1 MRISIII
8 PTWCEAAAIAD
19 TIAAARECAHE
30 IIVAD
35 AGSDDGTVDV
45 AREAGAIVVR
55 SAMKGRGPQ
64 MDAGARAASGDV
76 LLFLHADA
84 RLPPDAQSAIE
95 SALADPRIGGGN
107 FGLRFVPRTMLGE
120 VFGAVNFVRRFAGV
134 YYGDSAIFVRR
145 EVYAELGGFRPLPLF
160 EDYEF
165 ARRLE
170 RSKKTCFLWK
180 LPVEVSDRR
189 YAQQPLRT
197 IAIWAALQA
206 LYSAGV
212 SPEWLARFYA
222 DIRRERAS

>member
-1 MRISIII
+1 VQLSIII

-19 TIAAARECAHE
+19 TISAARACADE
-30 IIVAD
+30 IIVVD
-35 AGSDDGTVDV
+35 AGGDDGTEDV
-45 AREAGAIVVR
+45 ARGAGATVVR
-55 SAMKGRGPQ
+55 GAMKGRGPQ

-84 RLPPDAQSAIE
+84 RLPPGARSAME
-95 SALADPRIGGGN
+95 SALADPDIGGGN
-107 FGLRFVPRTMLGE
+107 FGLRFVPRTMLGD
-120 VFGAVNFVRRFAGV
+120 VFGAVNFVRRFAGI

-170 RSKKTCFLWK
+170 RSKKTCFLWRV
-180 LPVEVSDRR
+180 PVEVSDRR
-189 YAQQPLRT
+189 YAHQPLRT
-197 IAIWAALQA
+197 VAIWAALQA
-206 LYSAGV
+206 LYSAGA

-222 DIRRERAS
+222 DIRRARAT